1 MTLVVIQVAQRPAN
15 PLKDDRLDLSASG
28 KCRSDPARLRAQGRQ
43 RGRGRHSLDI
53 GRDLKR
59 TITNPTID
67 ENVWPYIFLYELF
80 LPLAALYFHLRNVY
94 ACRPTQC
101 GVMS

>member
-1 MTLVVIQVAQRPAN
+1 MTLLVIQVVQRPAN

-59 TITNPTID
+59 TMTNPTID
-67 ENVWPYIFLYELF
+67 ENVRPHIHSVSHACLWRLFPFICAMQIFCICLQT
-80 LPLAALYFHLRNVY
+80 H
-94 ACRPTQC
+94 T
-101 GVMS
+101 M